1 MAIDPSPTAEATRL
15 TEPCLTSP
23 TAKMPGMLDSNGW
36 GGRVSGHPW
45 GGGPLR
51 KERRGSLYWRWSSGL
66 WQHMPFTLQSCSLSS
81 KGFLTE
87 GGSESEDERRLRYDN
102 EKRQNRRRS

>member
-51 KERRGSLYWRWSSGL
+51 KERWGFFVLALVFGSLATYA
-66 WQHMPFTLQSCSLSS
+66 FY
-81 KGFLTE
+81 LTVVLAKLE
-87 GGSESEDERRLRYDN
+87 RVSDGGWFRVRG
-102 EKRQNRRRS
+102 